1 MYSSLYVSQQIV
13 PLGGTKLPHLVA
25 PYAAP
30 PITPPSLQSIEWDML
45 LFFCGM
51 FIMVEGA
58 VELGLMR
65 KIAAFITFIIDTAPV
80 SAQKV

>member
-1 MYSSLYVSQQIV
+1 MMHLRLCQGVCSLD
-13 PLGGTKLPHLVA
+13 L
-25 PYAAP
+25 
-30 PITPPSLQSIEWDML
+30 LQMVEWDML

-65 KIAAFITFIIDTAPV
+65 KIAALITFIIDTAPA
-80 SAQKV
+80 SGQKVGGDQLKG